1 MERCEKPFIISL
13 KILYNT
19 LEQADLRYGLILFGF
34 QVFTWGHRLV
44 TPKRV
49 VISRNI
55 RKTGSTMVKFHRK
68 ERLNVVAI
76 AAGMTH
82 SLALSDDGA
91 LFYWASSEP
100 DLQCHQV
107 FYYLKKFFILYL
119 VFFHE
124 QVACLI
130 LL

>member
-1 MERCEKPFIISL
+1 M
-13 KILYNT
+13 
-19 LEQADLRYGLILFGF
+19 
-34 QVFTWGHRLV
+34 FTWGHRLV

-55 RKTGSTMVKFHRK
+55 RKTGNTVMKFHRK

-82 SLALSDDGA
+82 CLALSDDGA

-107 FYYLKKFFILYL
+107 FALLHEVFSFYIWRFFIYK
-119 VFFHE
+119 FHVLFSCSCIHFVE
-124 QVACLI
+124 EI
-130 LL
+130 

>member
-1 MERCEKPFIISL
+1 M
-13 KILYNT
+13 
-19 LEQADLRYGLILFGF
+19 
-34 QVFTWGHRLV
+34 FTWGHRLV

-55 RKTGSTMVKFHRK
+55 RKTGNTMVKFHRK
-68 ERLNVVAI
+68 ERLNVVAV

-91 LFYWASSEP
+91 LFYWESSEP

-107 FYYLKKFFILYL
+107 FYLLDE
-119 VFFHE
+119 VFSFYIWCSFHE
-124 QVACLI
+124 QITCLI
-130 LL
+130 WL